1 MPGATMTSVDAITK
15 EVYEGRI
22 ETQLQNEVTTTK
34 RIERTSDGVVETVGG
49 KYVDFPIKV
58 QRNQGIG
65 NRLEGELMQAA
76 GRQGYAEVHVPLY
89 KSLGR
94 VNLTSE
100 VMQLADKNYQA
111 FASAMDREMEG
122 LKEDLG
128 KDQNRQAQLDGTGLL
143 ASITAADA
151 AVNNTVTVDN
161 TQYIEVGMVIDI
173 RNRTTGAA
181 TVANRNVTAVN
192 EVAKTVTF
200 DGPGSVDAATDGIYR
215 EGNFAGGIRREI
227 SGWDAIVS
235 DTKPLHGLD
244 PALQSKWK
252 AVVQGNGGVL
262 RALSEGLMIET
273 CDKIRTNGGKVTAI
287 FTNLG
292 VRRAYFNLLSQQR
305 RYTDT
310 KTFAGGFQGLPFNY
324 GTEIPVVEEVDHRP
338 NSMHFITEPAVKI
351 YRNRPWHWADED
363 GNVWKW
369 VTGYDV
375 FEAYM
380 RMFSEWGTDRRNAHG
395 ILADLIEG

>member
-1 MPGATMTSVDAITK
+1 MPNATMTSVDALTK

-58 QRNQGIG
+58 KRNTGIA
-65 NRLEGELMQAA
+65 NRLEGEQIQPA

-89 KSLGR
+89 KGLGR
-94 VNLTSE
+94 VGLTAE
-100 VMQLADKNYQA
+100 VMQLAEKNYQA
-111 FASAMDREMEG
+111 FASAMDREMDG
-122 LKEDLG
+122 LKDDLA

-143 ASITAADA
+143 ASITADGAGS
-151 AVNNTVTVDN
+151 TVTTDN
-161 TQYIEVGMVIDI
+161 PQYLEVGMMVDI

-181 TVANRNVTAVN
+181 VAANREIIAVN
-192 EVAKTVTF
+192 ETTKVVTYSGADVVA
-200 DGPGSVDAATDGIYR
+200 AATDGFYR
-215 EGNFAGGIRREI
+215 EGNFAGGIRREV

-235 DTKPLHGLD
+235 DTKVLHGLD
-244 PALQSKWK
+244 PALEPKWK
-252 AVVQGNGGVL
+252 AVVNANGGVN

-273 CDKIRTNGGKVTAI
+273 CDRIRTNGGKVTAI

-292 VRRAYFNLLSQQR
+292 VRRAYFNLLTQQR

-310 KTFAGGFQGLPFNY
+310 KSFAGGFQGLPFNY
-324 GTEIPVVEEVDHRP
+324 GSEIPVVEEVDHRP

-351 YRNRPWHWADED
+351 YRNRPWHWANED
-363 GNVWKW
+363 GNIWKW
-369 VTGYDV
+369 VTDYDA
-375 FEAYM
+375 FTAYM
-380 RMFSEWGTDRRNAHG
+380 RQFSEWGTDRRNAHG
-395 ILADLIEG
+395 VLQDLIEG